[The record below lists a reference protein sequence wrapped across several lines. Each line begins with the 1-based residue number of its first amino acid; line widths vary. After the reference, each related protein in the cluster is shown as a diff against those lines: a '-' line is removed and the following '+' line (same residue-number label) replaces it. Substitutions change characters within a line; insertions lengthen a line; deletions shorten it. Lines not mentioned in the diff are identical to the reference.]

1 METTMPLTVLEAHWL
16 TPSFLCT
23 HHLLHPQHY
32 LYCQLFPF
40 TLIIIVVIVHNHEFM
55 IVTKAM
61 IITSKQNLLTRYGG
75 DVHIDDDE
83 NWSVNSTRGVSG
95 R

>member
-1 METTMPLTVLEAHWL
+1 MGTTMPLTVLEAHWL

-23 HHLLHPQHY
+23 RHHLHPQHY

-40 TLIIIVVIVHNHEFM
+40 TLIIIVVIFHNHEFK

-61 IITSKQNLLTRYGG
+61 IITSKK
-75 DVHIDDDE
+75 I
-83 NWSVNSTRGVSG
+83 
-95 R
+95 

>member
-1 METTMPLTVLEAHWL
+1 MGMMMPLTVQEAHWL
-16 TPSFLCT
+16 TPSFLCSH
-23 HHLLHPQHY
+23 HHLLPQHY

-40 TLIIIVVIVHNHEFM
+40 PLIIIVIIAHNHDRRQSNDHYLQ
-55 IVTKAM
+55 K
-61 IITSKQNLLTRYGG
+61 NLLTRYGG

-95 R
+95 RWK

>member
-1 METTMPLTVLEAHWL
+1 MNTKRFQDKITDSRAVTMGTTMPLTVLEAHWL

-40 TLIIIVVIVHNHEFM
+40 TLIIIVIIAYNHDRHQSNDHYLQ
-55 IVTKAM
+55 K
-61 IITSKQNLLTRYGG
+61 
-75 DVHIDDDE
+75 
-83 NWSVNSTRGVSG
+83 
-95 R
+95 